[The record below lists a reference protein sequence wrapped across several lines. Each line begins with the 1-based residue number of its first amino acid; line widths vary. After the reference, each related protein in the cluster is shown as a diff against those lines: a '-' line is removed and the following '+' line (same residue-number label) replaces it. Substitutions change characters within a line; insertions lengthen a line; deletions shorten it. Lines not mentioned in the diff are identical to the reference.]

1 MVFEVMGSNA
11 QGPMEKHVHCPAG
24 WPQWEEAHSR
34 HSTQEE
40 LPLGSQSARGVQ
52 IWGLRQTVRPLR
64 VVEGTLNI
72 IKCRVAKSPAK
83 SSICYLYCTSS
94 GHMLTLDQSLKPED
108 IPKG

>member
-24 WPQWEEAHSR
+24 WPQWEEEHGR

-52 IWGLRQTVRPLR
+52 IWGLRQTVP
-64 VVEGTLNI
+64 
-72 IKCRVAKSPAK
+72 
-83 SSICYLYCTSS
+83 S
-94 GHMLTLDQSLKPED
+94 GL
-108 IPKG
+108 